1 MKRTHAQGD
10 RAKEGIAI
18 NSGLLALG
26 NVISAL
32 GDETRRATHIPY
44 RDSKLTRLLQ
54 DSLGGNSQT
63 LMLACVSPADTN
75 FMETLNTLKYA
86 NRARNIKNRVTV
98 NQDFAGSS
106 MEVNQLKA
114 LVSRLRM
121 EIASLRAADSSHSAT
136 TASHD
141 TTSSIS
147 HSNEATRLREKINEM
162 SSRMMQVTSERDT
175 LLMERE
181 LGEFMQN
188 ESMED
193 DDLLESVVGAT
204 RKIKIHPVIEKYM
217 STIQELTAQLD
228 DTKDKLRHVESH
240 NLQLQKTSSML
251 QRFSTSQQQGKKK
264 NHRSSGR
271 LSANNS
277 STTNGYAA
285 RITAKV
291 TARRP
296 ILTKSTSTGSRN
308 ADRQKKHVRIRQPRY
323 QANDDEFEEDEGY
336 VNDLQEDDVRHEEVK
351 ESIAKVRAD
360 IRKSLQ
366 VLELV
371 KVRVLFFVFCFFFV
385 LLEAHSL
392 VMIAF
397 R

>member
-121 EIASLRAADSSHSAT
+121 EIASLRADGSHST
-136 TASHD
+136 TT
-141 TTSSIS
+141 TTSNNNTTLFTSL
-147 HSNEATRLREKINEM
+147 SNSKDEASRLRERINEM
-162 SSRMMQVTSERDT
+162 SSHIMQVTSERDT

-188 ESMED
+188 EGVED
-193 DDLLESVVGAT
+193 DDLLESVGAT
-204 RKIKIHPVIEKYM
+204 RKIKTHPIIEKYL
-217 STIQELTAQLD
+217 STIQKLTSELN
-228 DTKDKLRHVESH
+228 DTKDKLQNIES
-240 NLQLQKTSSML
+240 QQKTGMLL
-251 QRFSTSQQQGKKK
+251 QRFSSSSNQQPKRRKYG
-264 NHRSSGR
+264 GR

-277 STTNGYAA
+277 NATTTTNGYAA
-285 RITAKV
+285 RITTKV

-296 ILTKSTSTGSRN
+296 ILTKSTSTNSRN
-308 ADRQKKHVRIRQPRY
+308 ANRQKKHVRIRQHY
-323 QANDDEFEEDEGY
+323 KQNDDYDYEDEGY

-371 KVRVLFFVFCFFFV
+371 KVRVLLSCINFK
-385 LLEAHSL
+385 
-392 VMIAF
+392 
-397 R
+397 